1 MDGYSQ
7 VTRGAW
13 IRRPVATAGAL
24 IAGVGIVAVLSFAAG
39 GAAGA
44 GPVTVDPSLGPVTL
58 VFAGQAD
65 GDSLGPITGPHPP
78 VEGGDLRT
86 YLVPA
91 NRRLVIDSVFI
102 ETTEWWQDGVSG
114 PRSGISAGIDTF
126 YPLPNCPFPGY
137 QRDYSVILADQVV
150 QGGSEPQSTRSGE
163 LHGPIFV
170 EGGRAVTGSAFMP
183 GGDSTVWVYITVHG
197 HLDAAINPKPPTFN
211 CE

>member
-1 MDGYSQ
+1 MDGSSQ
-7 VTRGAW
+7 VFRGAW

-24 IAGVGIVAVLSFAAG
+24 IAGMGIVAVLLFAAA

-44 GPVTVDPSLGPVTL
+44 GSATVVPSLGPITL

-78 VEGGDLRT
+78 VEGGDFRT
-86 YLVPA
+86 YLVPT
-91 NRRLVIDSVFI
+91 NRRLVIESVFI
-102 ETTEWWQDGVSG
+102 ATTEWWQDGVSV
-114 PRSGISAGIDTF
+114 PRSGISAGIGTY
-126 YPLPNCPFPGY
+126 YPLPNCAFPGY

-150 QGGSEPQSTRSGE
+150 QGGSEPQSARAGE

-170 EGGRAVTGSAFMP
+170 EGGRAVAGSAFMP

-197 HLDAAINPKPPTFN
+197 HLEAAINPKPPTFN